1 MPFGAGNPVTIG
13 RDDLLR
19 LIDGVL
25 EDACNRVSRALL
37 LTGEA
42 GIGKTHLLR
51 ELSHRCKPLDL
62 RVVTVRC
69 SPGDEYDHFG
79 LFVRL
84 GVMLGEAQDTPPSD
98 AERFATARRLVDS
111 LRSVPTVLVIDDL
124 QWSDYFSQRTLLH
137 LFDALLSAGIAV
149 VAVSRPTDEM
159 QNEAGAANL
168 RAIGRLMESHE
179 VNALSMEDS
188 AALVSASLGR
198 EVETRTIQSL
208 MSLTNGNPF
217 FLLELVN
224 EDTGISAE
232 STTILPREVE
242 AILDARLDLLGNRE
256 DAVALVAIAG
266 DVGTVSELEAAFEAA
281 GIREEDWQE
290 ALNAASRLRILSVK
304 SGNYEFR
311 HRLFTQRLDDRLS
324 HSRRNAL
331 HAAVAMM
338 LAGGM
343 KHVQAVPH
351 VARSGRSIE
360 TGTAAAIVR
369 LAHDENVATGNHTG
383 TIDSAEWLLANAL
396 TGTGSV
402 ATVMVELARALI
414 AVGRREEGYS
424 RAEEAVLAARSAG
437 DHETEAEALMQ
448 WTVRRDFAEH
458 RSGTIEAFRSLDL
471 TALAADTRVRVLATW
486 AQVAV
491 LSPTTESVPDR
502 ASSVLL
508 SALEAN
514 GGATAPHRTA
524 GPSAW
529 NWSTH
534 AEEARH
540 LAERAA
546 AEAQGADVSDEARTQ
561 ALLAWR
567 ETHRSPDF
575 LVARSE
581 RTETAVRLARP
592 GTHVA
597 DAARFCRIL
606 DLLESGDLARAEAAI
621 ASLRSDADE
630 SGSFIARWWAEFL
643 TAGRHLSRGELDLAA
658 QSAQRAYDHGAQADE
673 PGRTMIML
681 EQMAVTMVER
691 GIPAEM
697 HGVFATSTGVV
708 ANDYA
713 RAVAALANA
722 SFGNAPLVRAFL
734 DQSRGVLSDPDREA
748 AWLPAVTAIVEA
760 AHLIGDETTAAEC
773 LPLLEPFETHQATF
787 IGSTVRGSVRRYVAL
802 ARAAAGDRSRAIDDL
817 LVARNDERLAGQHL
831 WALACSVDIA
841 ELLAGPDPERA
852 LHLVD
857 PAEFAET
864 APLGHTWRAGRGRAA
879 VMSARRVLM
888 RRLGLTDR
896 QSLIIM
902 GLLGGATIKAIA
914 EDLGYSHSTIRQES
928 MEIYRTLGIG
938 GRADL
943 PGRAQ
948 ELRII

>member
-1 MPFGAGNPVTIG
+1 MPFGAGSPVTIG

-84 GVMLGEAQDTPPSD
+84 GIMLGESHDTPSSD
-98 AERFATARRLVDS
+98 TARFATARRLVDS

-124 QWSDYFSQRTLLH
+124 QWSDYFSQRTFLH
-137 LFDALLSAGIAV
+137 LFDAFLSAGIAV

-179 VNALSMEDS
+179 VNSLSTEDS

-198 EVETRTIQSL
+198 EVEARTIRSL
-208 MSLTNGNPF
+208 MDLTNGNPF
-217 FLLELVN
+217 FILELVH
-224 EDTGISAE
+224 DDGGISAE
-232 STTILPREVE
+232 STTVLPREVE
-242 AILDARLDLLGNRE
+242 AILDARLDLLGNKE
-256 DAVALVAIAG
+256 EAVALAAIAG
-266 DVGTVSELEAAFEAA
+266 DVGRTTDLAAAFDAA
-281 GIREEDWQE
+281 GIPEEDWQE
-290 ALNAASRLRILSVK
+290 ALSTAKRLRILSVK
-304 SGNYEFR
+304 SGTYEFR

-338 LAGGM
+338 LAGSM
-343 KHVQAVPH
+343 RHAHAVPH
-351 VARSGRSIE
+351 VARSGRSIDPE
-360 TGTAAAIVR
+360 TASVIMR

-383 TIDSAEWLLANAL
+383 TIDSAEWLLANTL
-396 TGTGSV
+396 TGPGSAARV
-402 ATVMVELARALI
+402 TVDLARALI
-414 AVGRREEGYS
+414 SVGRRDEGYR
-424 RAEEAVLAARSAG
+424 RAEEAVHAARSAG

-458 RSGTIEAFRSLDL
+458 RSSTIEAFRSIDL
-471 TALAADTRVRVLATW
+471 AALAADTRVRVLSTW

-491 LSPTTESVPDR
+491 LSPTAESVPDR
-502 ASSVLL
+502 TSSAML
-508 SALEAN
+508 SALERN
-514 GGATAPHRTA
+514 SGAPAPHRTA

-534 AEEARH
+534 AAEARH

-546 AEAQGADVSDEARTQ
+546 AEAQATGVSDEARTQ

-567 ETHRSPDF
+567 ETHRSPEF
-575 LVARSE
+575 LAARAE
-581 RTETAVRLARP
+581 RTEAAARLARP
-592 GTHVA
+592 GTHGA

-606 DLLESGDLARAEAAI
+606 DLLESGDLARADAAI
-621 ASLRSDADE
+621 ASLRSDSDE

-643 TAGRHLSRGELDLAA
+643 TAGRHISRGELDLAA
-658 QSAQRAYDHGAQADE
+658 QTAQRAYDHGAQADE

-681 EQMAVTMVER
+681 EQMAMTMVER
-691 GIPAEM
+691 GIPDEL

-722 SFGNAPLVRAFL
+722 SFGNTALVRAFL
-734 DQSRGVLSDPDREA
+734 DQSRAVLSDPDREA

-760 AHLIGDETTAAEC
+760 AHLIGDEATAAEC
-773 LPLLEPFETHQATF
+773 LPLLEPFEAHQATF

-817 LVARNDERLAGQHL
+817 LVARNEERLAGQHL

-857 PAEFAET
+857 PAEFAES
-864 APLGHTWRAGRGRAA
+864 APLGRTWRAGRGRAA
-879 VMSARRVLM
+879 LVSARGVLM
-888 RRLGLTDR
+888 RRLGLSDR
-896 QSLIIM
+896 QSLIVM
-902 GLLGGATIKAIA
+902 GLLDGATIKAIA
-914 EDLGYSHSTIRQES
+914 DDLGYSHSTIRQES
-928 MEIYRTLGIG
+928 MEIYRTLGIS

-943 PGRAQ
+943 PGRAR
-948 ELRII
+948 ELLIV

>member
-1 MPFGAGNPVTIG
+1 
-13 RDDLLR
+13 
-19 LIDGVL
+19 
-25 EDACNRVSRALL
+25 
-37 LTGEA
+37 
-42 GIGKTHLLR
+42 
-51 ELSHRCKPLDL
+51 
-62 RVVTVRC
+62 
-69 SPGDEYDHFG
+69 
-79 LFVRL
+79 
-84 GVMLGEAQDTPPSD
+84 
-98 AERFATARRLVDS
+98 
-111 LRSVPTVLVIDDL
+111 
-124 QWSDYFSQRTLLH
+124 
-137 LFDALLSAGIAV
+137 
-149 VAVSRPTDEM
+149 
-159 QNEAGAANL
+159 
-168 RAIGRLMESHE
+168 
-179 VNALSMEDS
+179 
-188 AALVSASLGR
+188 
-198 EVETRTIQSL
+198 
-208 MSLTNGNPF
+208 
-217 FLLELVN
+217 
-224 EDTGISAE
+224 
-232 STTILPREVE
+232 
-242 AILDARLDLLGNRE
+242 
-256 DAVALVAIAG
+256 
-266 DVGTVSELEAAFEAA
+266 
-281 GIREEDWQE
+281 
-290 ALNAASRLRILSVK
+290 
-304 SGNYEFR
+304 
-311 HRLFTQRLDDRLS
+311 
-324 HSRRNAL
+324 
-331 HAAVAMM
+331 
-338 LAGGM
+338 
-343 KHVQAVPH
+343 
-351 VARSGRSIE
+351 
-360 TGTAAAIVR
+360 
-369 LAHDENVATGNHTG
+369 
-383 TIDSAEWLLANAL
+383 
-396 TGTGSV
+396 
-402 ATVMVELARALI
+402 
-414 AVGRREEGYS
+414 
-424 RAEEAVLAARSAG
+424 
-437 DHETEAEALMQ
+437 
-448 WTVRRDFAEH
+448 
-458 RSGTIEAFRSLDL
+458 
-471 TALAADTRVRVLATW
+471 
-486 AQVAV
+486 
-491 LSPTTESVPDR
+491 
-502 ASSVLL
+502 L

-902 GLLGGATIKAIA
+902 GLLGGTTIKAIA

-943 PGRAQ
+943 PSRAQ